1 MSACSWGKCLDRSF
15 FFCVWEHE
23 PPLAAKSENPNV
35 SQLSVL
41 TSFQLSW
48 FHARSHYRPDK
59 TVTLSNICLLIIHSA
74 GGQMAP
80 SSYSLAP
87 ALINQFLQQ
96 LWVIADALKFNSLL
110 YEVRRFP
117 HYVKE
122 SNRWAN
128 CLFFFN
134 KPWTQRDL
142 CAYSTP
148 PPPGT
153 SKLKHVG
160 AEQIKSSSCSVDP
173 DFHTSN
179 KQEHPIRNCNLL
191 TW

>member
-1 MSACSWGKCLDRSF
+1 MDLLLFALLISASVIYFQQVKLAGKKTSQQFLSPSCVCIFIRKMFRPELLF
-15 FFCVWEHE
+15 LCVWEHE
-23 PPLAAKSENPNV
+23 PPLAVKSESPNV

-80 SSYSLAP
+80 GSYSLAP

-110 YEVRRFP
+110 YEVRRSP

-128 CLFFFN
+128 CPFFF
-134 KPWTQRDL
+134 
-142 CAYSTP
+142 
-148 PPPGT
+148 
-153 SKLKHVG
+153 
-160 AEQIKSSSCSVDP
+160 
-173 DFHTSN
+173 
-179 KQEHPIRNCNLL
+179 
-191 TW
+191 

>member
-1 MSACSWGKCLDRSF
+1 MSAYSLGKCLDRSF

-48 FHARSHYRPDK
+48 FHAHSHYRPDK

-80 SSYSLAP
+80 SSYSLTP

-96 LWVIADALKFNSLL
+96 LWVIADAFKFNSLL

-128 CLFFFN
+128 CLFFFFFFLIS
-134 KPWTQRDL
+134 R
-142 CAYSTP
+142 
-148 PPPGT
+148 
-153 SKLKHVG
+153 
-160 AEQIKSSSCSVDP
+160 E
-173 DFHTSN
+173 
-179 KQEHPIRNCNLL
+179 RNVTFVL
-191 TW
+191 TVRPHLQAPLS